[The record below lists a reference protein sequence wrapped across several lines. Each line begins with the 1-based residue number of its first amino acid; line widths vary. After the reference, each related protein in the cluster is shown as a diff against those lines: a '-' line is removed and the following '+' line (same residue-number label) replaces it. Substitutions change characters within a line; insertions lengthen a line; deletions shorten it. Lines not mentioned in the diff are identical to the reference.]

1 MRTSLLIAL
10 VREAVLFLSLIAAS
24 PLGRR
29 DVMVIALNI
38 LDPLSGSARLFG
50 RWNGAIARCNYE
62 LYNKR

>member
-1 MRTSLLIAL
+1 
-10 VREAVLFLSLIAAS
+10 VLFLSLIAAS

-29 DVMVIALNI
+29 GVMVTALNI
-38 LDPLSGSARLFG
+38 LDPLLRSARLFG